1 VHRPGQPYRD
11 RVRESSAARVAG
23 SGGPGRAKG
32 RIRVNVSKGIRVIV
46 VNTDEDVAADL
57 RTVLLSLEGVRIV
70 AEVDEPALLAQALDQ
85 LPAEVLLVHLD
96 PNPAGMMDVVAP
108 LIEAHKGQ
116 IAAIAMTENRDAE
129 LVMRA
134 MRVGMKEFLWKP
146 FPPEQL
152 GETLQRIGCEATTSG
167 RRLGRLLSVVGT
179 SGGVGAT
186 QLAINLAVELAQL
199 EGWKGAA
206 TPGDKPKVAI
216 VDMDFRFG
224 QVAMQLDAQPPYT
237 LGELCESL
245 EQIDPQLVDRT
256 MFKHETGVHV
266 LARPNDLGQAER
278 IHANQAASVLSALH
292 EHYDFVVVDMPARF
306 DPSARVVF
314 DMSDTYLLVLQLL
327 VPSVRN
333 ADRIL
338 HELRG
343 IGYAAERIRLVC
355 NRYGRESGYLDKPD
369 VEATLKRPVEFLI
382 PDDWKSS
389 AGAVNMGAPLLT
401 IGPRS
406 KLRQA
411 YRAIA
416 LALAGHEDAPASGS
430 GEPGEPN
437 KKGLFSLFG
446 GAK

>member
-1 VHRPGQPYRD
+1 MSQ
-11 RVRESSAARVAG
+11 
-23 SGGPGRAKG
+23 
-32 RIRVNVSKGIRVIV
+32 GIRVIV
-46 VNTDEDVAADL
+46 VNTDEDVASDL
-57 RTVLLSLEGVRIV
+57 RAVLLSIEGVRIV
-70 AEVDEPALLAQALDQ
+70 AEVDEPALLAQALVQ
-85 LPAEVLLVHLD
+85 LPAEVLLIHLD
-96 PNPAGMMDVVAP
+96 PNPVGMMDVVAP
-108 LIEAHKGQ
+108 LIEANKGQ

-152 GETLQRIGCEATTSG
+152 AETLQRLGCEATTTG
-167 RRLGRLLSVVGT
+167 RRLGRLISVVGT
-179 SGGVGAT
+179 TGGVGAT
-186 QLAINLAVELAQL
+186 QLATNLAVELAQIPDR
-199 EGWKGAA
+199 KGAA
-206 TPGDKPKVAI
+206 TPENKPKVAV

-224 QVAMQLDAQPPYT
+224 QVAMQFDAQPPYT
-237 LGELCESL
+237 LGELCETL
-245 EQIDPQLVDRT
+245 EQIDPQLIDKT
-256 MFKHETGVHV
+256 MFKHETGVHL
-266 LARPNDLGQAER
+266 LARPNDLSQAER
-278 IHANQAASVLSALH
+278 ISAGQAAGVLAALQ
-292 EHYDFVVVDMPARF
+292 EHYDFVVVDLPARF

-314 DMSDTYLLVLQLL
+314 DMSDTFLLVLQLL

-343 IGYAAERIRLVC
+343 IGYALERVRLIC

-369 VEATLKRPVEFLI
+369 VEATLKRQVEFII
-382 PDDWKSS
+382 PDDWKTS
-389 AGAVNMGAPLLT
+389 AAAVNMGAPLLT

-416 LALAGHEDAPASGS
+416 LALSGCQELAT
-430 GEPGEPN
+430 GEEGAAVETS
-437 KKGLFSLFG
+437 KKGLFALFG